1 MSMATKR
8 LLHEL
13 KAHATEASS
22 DAIAHL
28 GPESQDNL
36 HHWTAVLKGV
46 PGTAYEGMKVS
57 AVQIH
62 AAHVLKNVP

>member
-46 PGTAYEGMKVS
+46 PGTAYEGKKVL
-57 AVQIH
+57 AV
-62 AAHVLKNVP
+62 